1 MALRWQIPFTSLAGT
16 AYTVNIYDDSYSGS
30 PTTLTGAPNTF
41 ETYEE
46 DSEDIFTPLRGQS
59 GYLRVIDTDGTL
71 IDQIVPANNTSCLVY
86 LMQGPTS
93 ILWRGYLQARV
104 YTQPWDAGAHVLEL
118 PVRSLLSSLSDV
130 YPAEADAGKISRLGA
145 VIYDALSSVT
155 LGAGQM
161 GGFTSLVVISD
172 GVLST
177 SSQMLYQKIRR
188 SQFYE
193 YEEEIS
199 GDISVRKYIGKSW
212 ADILSSILATFG
224 LMARESGTV
233 VYLAQ
238 YDHPGS
244 TCYKTTFSASDMA
257 NMESNPPSVP
267 TGVPLSDSG
276 FFSSVTWAGSEHEV
290 SLLPGSREAV
300 VSVEVANPR
309 KELSA
314 PDGLEQTDDQTT
326 DISVNDGE
334 QVAFQTPSVS
344 NQRESFY
351 YYLLSYTLGSG
362 NPPTSITY
370 SSVSPATYAQCL
382 ADCVI
387 NRPGPMNNASRQIVS
402 GAIPVRFSQGT
413 AGSPGSLVD
422 GLLINRQWG
431 DTNVDTMVPQV
442 IYILSSGVSHQFVE
456 GALNIRFSALPFYV
470 FQPWGSGSHTLL
482 FDELPSQ
489 VTDFETRIFVGIK
502 IGSYYYKAG
511 GIWSTTPYWEPI
523 RIKNGEIVTNKSD
536 YDGVIVSTSETG
548 GFFVPVDPSL
558 SGPVTIELL
567 GMADGDDPVHQLD
580 FHSCI
585 MTDINVSF
593 LPREGII
600 TSDREEVTYRKSIIS
615 GFSDKRSLDLT
626 IGTVNNNRPCAG
638 MLIDPYGQY
647 LQTMTYVVSGAGGI
661 QRPEVHLLNR
671 FSTWLSKMRR
681 AYYAEVSSGLSLC
694 DRRYTIDSK
703 PYVAVDSRHEW
714 INDRQRLRL
723 IELAGD
729 NE

>member
-104 YTQPWDAGAHVLEL
+104 YTQPWDAGAHILEL

-155 LGAGQM
+155 SGAGQM
-161 GGFTSLVVISD
+161 GGFTSLVAISD
-172 GVLST
+172 GVLSI

-193 YEEEIS
+193 YDEEIS
-199 GDISVRKYIGKSW
+199 GDIAVRKYIGKSW
-212 ADILSSILATFG
+212 SEVLSSILATFG

-267 TGVPLSDSG
+267 TGVRLSDSN
-276 FFSSVTWAGSEHEV
+276 FFSSVTWAGSGHEV
-290 SLLPGSREAV
+290 SLFPGGREAV

-314 PDGLEQTDDQTT
+314 PDGLEQSDDQTT

-334 QVAFQTPSVS
+334 QVAFQTPAVS
-344 NQRESFY
+344 NSRESFY
-351 YYLLSYTLGSG
+351 YFLLSYSIAGSG
-362 NPPTSITY
+362 ARINY
-370 SSVSPATYAQCL
+370 SSVRAASYAECL
-382 ADCVI
+382 ADCII
-387 NRPGPMNNASRQIVS
+387 NRPGPMYSSSRQIVT
-402 GAIPVRFSQGT
+402 GAIPVRFSLGT
-413 AGSPGSLVD
+413 ATNPGTLAD

-431 DTNVDTMVPQV
+431 ASLVDTIVWPQV

-456 GALNIRFSALPFYV
+456 GALNIKFSVLPFYHV
-470 FQPWGSGSHTLL
+470 PPFGTSPGILY
-482 FDELPSQ
+482 FDKLPPS
-489 VTDFETRIFVGIK
+489 VKEFETQAYVGIR
-502 IGSYYYKAG
+502 IGSYYYHG
-511 GIWSTTPYWEPI
+511 HDQTWSTEAYWNPI
-523 RIKNGEIVTNKSD
+523 RIKDGEIISNKD
-536 YDGVIVSTSETG
+536 YMGYSCSPETG
-548 GFFVPVDPSL
+548 GYFVPVDPSL
-558 SGPVTIELL
+558 SGPVIIELQSF
-567 GMADGDDPVHQLD
+567 ADSSDADVHNMD
-580 FHSCI
+580 FHACI
-585 MTDINVSF
+585 MTDLNVSF
-593 LPREGII
+593 LPKEGII
-600 TSDREEVTYRKSIIS
+600 ASDRNEVTYRKSVIS

-638 MLIDPYGQY
+638 MLIDPYGKY
-647 LQTMTYVVSGAGGI
+647 LRTMTYFVSGAGGI

-703 PYVAVDSRHEW
+703 PYVAIDSRHDW